1 MPGQRGTEQRRMSA
15 QVLVRLLPE
24 ERGRLEALAIR
35 DGLTLADYVR
45 RRVVGDIITR
55 PVEIAART
63 DREALSELRRLGGLA
78 KVALL
83 KGGGLREEAR
93 QTLSDIAAAV
103 ARLAAPP
110 S

>member
-24 ERGRLEALAIR
+24 ERERLEALAIR
-35 DGLTLADYVR
+35 DGLTLANYVR

-63 DREALSELRRLGGLA
+63 DQEAISELRRLGGLA
-78 KVALL
+78 KLAML
-83 KGGGLREEAR
+83 KPGLRGEAR
-93 QTLSDIAAAV
+93 QTLADIAAAV